1 MKHDKINTL
10 SLTDFK
16 IDFYFMIKYLFEI
29 VCILFMNGIH
39 NISY

>member
-16 IDFYFMIKYLFEI
+16 IDFCFMIKYF
-29 VCILFMNGIH
+29 ILLENRH
-39 NISY
+39 TTT